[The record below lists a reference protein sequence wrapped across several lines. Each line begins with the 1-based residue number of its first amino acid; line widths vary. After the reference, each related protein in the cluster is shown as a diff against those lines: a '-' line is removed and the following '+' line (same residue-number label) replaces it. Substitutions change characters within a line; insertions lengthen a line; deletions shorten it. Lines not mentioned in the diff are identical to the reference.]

1 MVQFNVI
8 KTYIKTGFKEYF
20 LARKTALLQ
29 LIILPVIAPLCLL
42 LFTFLLSVLMIN
54 NMQIDQANGNIQEES
69 HSSVIGVVMPSD
81 IDITYYRSTVTSAFG
96 MLSFPTE
103 VRYLDTPSLVDE
115 ALINEQIHAAVVF
128 NSLAPLSIE
137 IRHHSSKQTLLRYLI
152 DELESYDFSSALMPL
167 RKVIAEQNGMIV
179 NTKAEPAFQPG
190 DMKTVTIG
198 EWGSPVFVLIFV
210 GIFWVGAV
218 MYPVSLSKMNFF
230 HNNDISS
237 DELSHCLSLNVNPL
251 TYVLS
256 RLSNAMAVY
265 VPASLIMCGIVLS
278 YILIIHHF
286 LLSPFAAAFYASEEL
301 SGLITQFFSFSTF
314 IFSENL
320 FLLPS
325 ILVTLG
331 LPMLLMNLIIHL
343 YVSDDRTA
351 LIYSGYIDAVSYGF
365 PALAAVVS
373 ASIPTAFS
381 SFPLIQQYYLLR
393 GVIVGDITETFVEL
407 YLITMLIYSL
417 FLILVAR
424 FRAFH
429 PKRFLKG

>member
-1 MVQFNVI
+1 
-8 KTYIKTGFKEYF
+8 
-20 LARKTALLQ
+20 
-29 LIILPVIAPLCLL
+29 
-42 LFTFLLSVLMIN
+42 
-54 NMQIDQANGNIQEES
+54 
-69 HSSVIGVVMPSD
+69 
-81 IDITYYRSTVTSAFG
+81 
-96 MLSFPTE
+96 
-103 VRYLDTPSLVDE
+103 
-115 ALINEQIHAAVVF
+115 VF

-137 IRHHSSKQTLLRYLI
+137 IRLHSSKQTLLRYLI

-167 RKVIAEQNGMIV
+167 RKVIAEQNGVIV

-198 EWGSPVFVLIFV
+198 EGGSPVFVLIFV

-256 RLSNAMAVY
+256 RLSNALAVY

-286 LLSPFAAAFYASEEL
+286 LMSPFAAPFYASEEL

-314 IFSENL
+314 IFSEKL
-320 FLLPS
+320 VLLPS

-417 FLILVAR
+417 FLILVAS